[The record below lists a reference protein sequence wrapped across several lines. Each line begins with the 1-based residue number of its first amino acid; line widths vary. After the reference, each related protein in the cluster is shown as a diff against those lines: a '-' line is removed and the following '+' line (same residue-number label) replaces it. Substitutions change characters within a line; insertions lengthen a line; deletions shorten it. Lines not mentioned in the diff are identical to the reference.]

1 MIDQKESMLH
11 DVFPKLLTHRSILL
25 WIGGIKSAF
34 YQILQSFLFAPDLC
48 YGYCIVEFRLW
59 ISGTNITWLL
69 GVVSLYCN
77 HKEALLH
84 LVDVLLPFF
93 RCSF

>member
-48 YGYCIVEFRLW
+48 YGYCIVEFSCGFLEPIHLAFGCG
-59 ISGTNITWLL
+59 ISLL
-69 GVVSLYCN
+69 
-77 HKEALLH
+77 
-84 LVDVLLPFF
+84 
-93 RCSF
+93 